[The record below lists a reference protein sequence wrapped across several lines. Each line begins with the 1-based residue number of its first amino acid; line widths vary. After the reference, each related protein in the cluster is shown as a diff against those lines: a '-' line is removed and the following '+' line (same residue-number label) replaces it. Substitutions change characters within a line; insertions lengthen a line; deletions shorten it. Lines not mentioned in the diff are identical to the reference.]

1 MVGFDQWKRCSFWFG
16 GELIE
21 KKSSFGLGQKL
32 VCEQSVNPTGFCLPF
47 INAVDMQT

>member
-21 KKSSFGLGQKL
+21 KKKFLRAWAK
-32 VCEQSVNPTGFCLPF
+32 TG
-47 INAVDMQT
+47 V